1 MRTVLVHCP
10 IDAELREARIAN
22 SYRLGNFIIVKIQQ
36 ILGTSSCYFFH
47 PSLHNNVYSCSGF
60 DLLTFW
66 ILGSIHVDGE
76 GSVNGTYAESIV
88 NGGTVGM
95 Y

>member
-1 MRTVLVHCP
+1 MALTVQLLRHDANCP
-10 IDAELREARIAN
+10 INAELREARIAN

-60 DLLTFW
+60 DLLTF
-66 ILGSIHVDGE
+66 
-76 GSVNGTYAESIV
+76 
-88 NGGTVGM
+88 
-95 Y
+95 